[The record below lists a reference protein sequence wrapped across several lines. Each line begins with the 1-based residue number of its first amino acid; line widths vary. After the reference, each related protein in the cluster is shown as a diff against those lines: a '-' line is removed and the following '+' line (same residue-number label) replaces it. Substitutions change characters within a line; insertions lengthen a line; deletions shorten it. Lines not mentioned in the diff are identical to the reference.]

1 MLRIICWKPGGGRMA
16 SGSFFAPAGPMTAKS
31 KFFAEVLLA
40 MPTYQI
46 NPSPRLSGEAA
57 ISTSKNAVLP
67 ILAAALLTEEEVMI
81 RRVPSLTDTA
91 HMLEILRACGAEAAL
106 AEGHACIHA
115 SALHSP
121 GESAPLQSMRA
132 SVLVLGPL
140 AARNGECQLS
150 MPGGCAIGQRPIDL
164 HLKGLQKLGAKVEM
178 DGGVVRLSGQLRG
191 ANIYLDFPSVGAT
204 ENLVMAAALARGVT
218 RIENAAKE
226 PEVVDLCQFLTAMGG
241 RIAGAGTAN
250 IIIEGVDRLHGADY
264 TPIPDRIEAGTLA
277 CAAALTDGSV
287 LLSGARSDHMRALLF
302 KLSEA
307 GVICQEDARGLRLRG
322 KARHP
327 IEARTLSYP
336 GFPTDMQ
343 APLMV
348 VATQT
353 HGLSVF
359 LETIFENRYM
369 HVVELSRMGAQIRV
383 EGQLALI
390 QGGKPLSGAKVTAT
404 DLRAAAALML
414 AGLCAQGQTLLND
427 PCGHLMRGYE
437 GLEEKLRLLG
447 ADTVKI
453 AAGP

>member
-1 MLRIICWKPGGGRMA
+1 
-16 SGSFFAPAGPMTAKS
+16 MTAKS

-191 ANIYLDFPSVGAT
+191 ANIYLDFPVAI
-204 ENLVMAAALARGVT
+204 LVTGIAVIPT
-218 RIENAAKE
+218 I
-226 PEVVDLCQFLTAMGG
+226 LCRRFKRWQG
-241 RIAGAGTAN
+241 I
-250 IIIEGVDRLHGADY
+250 
-264 TPIPDRIEAGTLA
+264 
-277 CAAALTDGSV
+277 V
-287 LLSGARSDHMRALLF
+287 LLGIYLAYLVTVTVGLGWYLSLF
-302 KLSEA
+302 GISA
-307 GVICQEDARGLRLRG
+307 G
-322 KARHP
+322 
-327 IEARTLSYP
+327 
-336 GFPTDMQ
+336 
-343 APLMV
+343 
-348 VATQT
+348 
-353 HGLSVF
+353 
-359 LETIFENRYM
+359 
-369 HVVELSRMGAQIRV
+369 
-383 EGQLALI
+383 
-390 QGGKPLSGAKVTAT
+390 
-404 DLRAAAALML
+404 
-414 AGLCAQGQTLLND
+414 
-427 PCGHLMRGYE
+427 
-437 GLEEKLRLLG
+437 
-447 ADTVKI
+447 
-453 AAGP
+453 